1 MRIEKENREHKDSV
15 FVDLFYRDET
25 AEKNLLSLYNALH
38 GTEYRDEGIIQ
49 KVGVEDVLYKN
60 FKNDISFEVD
70 GQVVGHCG
78 VTNVLGEGYI
88 TNVAVLPAYRNRK
101 IGQKLLAALLEAGE
115 MAGISAFTLEVRA
128 SNESAI
134 CVYEKAG
141 FVSAGVRPG
150 FYDSPKED
158 ALIMWKR

>member
-1 MRIEKENREHKDSV
+1 MIRKMTAS
-15 FVDLFYRDET
+15 DLEQVSTNEAACFSHPWSK
-25 AEKNLLSLYNALH
+25 AAFA
-38 GTEYRDEGIIQ
+38 
-49 KVGVEDVLYKN
+49 DVLSMEEAVY
-60 FKNDISFEVD
+60 FVAEVD

-141 FVSAGVRPG
+141 FVSAGVRPV